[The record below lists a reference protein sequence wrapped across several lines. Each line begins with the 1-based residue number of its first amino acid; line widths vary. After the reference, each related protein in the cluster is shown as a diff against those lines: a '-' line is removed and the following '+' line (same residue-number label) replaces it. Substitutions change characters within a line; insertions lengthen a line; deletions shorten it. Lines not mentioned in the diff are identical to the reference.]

1 MNIQFKNLIANVGEI
16 DVRGV
21 TVSGYFAKFGNVD
34 HDADIIK
41 KGAFAKTI
49 EERGPVGSNQIMHL
63 LNHDTYAPLANPS
76 LLKEKDFG
84 LYFEST
90 FPDTTIGVD
99 TVKLYAAGVYNEH
112 SIGFNTLNYE
122 MSEDKATKQPIRI
135 IKEVKLWEGST
146 VTWGANEQTPF
157 MGFKDMDKPQMIDK
171 LMERMEKLIRAV
183 TDNKFSDITKNQI
196 EFELLVITKV
206 IKSLKEEK
214 PVVKTTI
221 PDFKPTADMV
231 VQRFLQ
237 KLESNIN

>member
-16 DVRGV
+16 NVHGT
-21 TVSGYFAKFGNVD
+21 TVSGYFARFGNVD
-34 HDADIIK
+34 HDMDIIK

-49 EERGPVGSNQIMHL
+49 EERGPGGSNQIMHL
-63 LNHDTYAPLANPS
+63 LNHDTWSPLAKPS
-76 LLKEKDFG
+76 VLKEKDFG

-90 FPDTTIGVD
+90 VPDTTIGVD

-112 SIGFNTLNYE
+112 SIGFNTINYE
-122 MSEDKATKQPIRI
+122 MREDDNKQPIRI

-171 LMERMEKLIRAV
+171 LMERMEKLIKAV

-206 IKSLKEEK
+206 IKSLKTEE
-214 PVVKTTI
+214 PVIKTTI
-221 PDFKPTADMV
+221 PEFKPTADFV
-231 VQRFLQ
+231 VQRFLK